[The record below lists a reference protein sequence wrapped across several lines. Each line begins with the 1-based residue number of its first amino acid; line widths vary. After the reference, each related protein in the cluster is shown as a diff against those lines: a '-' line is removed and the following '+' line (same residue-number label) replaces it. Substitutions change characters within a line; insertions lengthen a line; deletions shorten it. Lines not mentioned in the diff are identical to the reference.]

1 MKKPGNED
9 AGLFIIG
16 SEAAANFDRG
26 AELLALAPGAR
37 VPVGLPGGFGAPA
50 AVQ

>member
-1 MKKPGNED
+1 MKTPGNED
-9 AGLFIIG
+9 AGRFVSG
-16 SEAAANFDRG
+16 SKAAAGFGCG

-37 VPVGLPGGFGAPA
+37 VPVGLPGGFGAPE

>member
-9 AGLFIIG
+9 AGRFITG
-16 SEAAANFDRG
+16 SEAAATFDCG

-37 VPVGLPGGFGAPA
+37 VPVGLPGGFGAPGT
-50 AVQ
+50 VQ